1 MLSKKK
7 LIEQIESFPDNFTID
22 ELIDR
27 LIFIEKIEKG
37 IEQTKKNEI
46 IAEKEIKKKVNQWFK

>member
-7 LIEQIESFPDNFTID
+7 LIEQIESFPDIFTID

-27 LIFIEKIEKG
+27 LIFIEKG

-46 IAEKEIKKKVNQWFK
+46 IAENEIKKKVNQWFK